1 MAAVAPPVNPG
12 TPARRPSLRDV
23 AARAGTSTAVVSYV
37 LNNGPRPVAAATRAR
52 VEAAITTLGYRPDR
66 LARGLRARRTGTIAL
81 VVPDLA
87 NAFFAEIVRAVED
100 AAFTTGQRLLVA
112 GTRFTI
118 ERERTQL
125 EALLDARVD
134 GVLLV
139 PTADPEPPLAL
150 LRGTGTAHVLLHR
163 HLPGR
168 AASVSA
174 DDATAGR
181 QAAEHL
187 LGHGHRVIACL
198 TGPGAGVAWTDERR
212 ERNEEGTPVAE
223 RTTGF
228 RDALRAAD
236 RPVPDDLVVHCDY
249 DDPGTSAYQQTR
261 RLLRHRPDVTALCTT
276 TDEHALGAI
285 RAAQHD
291 GRRIGTD
298 LALVSIDGTR
308 HTAQLSP
315 PLTVVTVPFS
325 DIGQRAVAMLEQH
338 AGTDSAVRLPT
349 RLLARASCGCGGG
362 VPGDG

>member
-1 MAAVAPPVNPG
+1 MAAVAPPVNPD

-52 VEAAITTLGYRPDR
+52 VEAAITALGYRPDR

-100 AAFTTGQRLLVA
+100 ATFTAGRRLLVA
-112 GTRFTI
+112 GTRFSPD
-118 ERERTQL
+118 REHTQL
-125 EALLDARVD
+125 EALVDARVD
-134 GVLLV
+134 GVLLI
-139 PTADPEPPLAL
+139 PTADPGPPLAL
-150 LRGTGTAHVLLHR
+150 LRRTGTPHVVLHR
-163 HLPGR
+163 HLPGQ
-168 AASVSA
+168 AASVSG
-174 DDATAGR
+174 DDTTAGR

-198 TGPGAGVAWTDERR
+198 TGPGAG
-212 ERNEEGTPVAE
+212 TPVAD

-228 RDALRAAD
+228 RDALRTAG
-236 RPVPDDLVVHCDY
+236 RPIPDDLVVHCDY
-249 DDPGTSAYQQTR
+249 NDPGASADQRTQ
-261 RLLRHRPDVTALCTT
+261 RLLRHRPDVTALCAT

-285 RAAQHD
+285 RAAQRE

-298 LALVSIDGTR
+298 LALISIDGTR

-315 PLTVVTVPFS
+315 PLTVVAVPFT
-325 DIGQRAVAMLEQH
+325 DLGQRAVAMLEHH
-338 AGTDSAVRLPT
+338 AGTETAVRLPT
-349 RLLARASCGCGGG
+349 RLLARASCGCAMTAGAAT
-362 VPGDG
+362 PILDG